1 MHKEGM
7 SMRPLVNLTVKAL
20 SYKLAKKLHKLLR
33 HHRSL
38 RNSYS
43 VKNNEAFVQKTNLLL
58 V

>member
-7 SMRPLVNLTVKAL
+7 SMRPLVNLTVKEL
-20 SYKLAKKLHKLLR
+20 SNKLAKKQHKLLR

-38 RNSYS
+38 RNNYS